1 MTRVGC
7 PECGRVF
14 TTDDFDYCACEADV
28 VALPTVADKLAFK
41 LRMSGRDDEAAA
53 VAGRADSMNN
63 HVYVNLAGE
72 FVADGDVW
80 GPPC

>member
-28 VALPTVADKLAFK
+28 VALSLLPRRT
-41 LRMSGRDDEAAA
+41 R
-53 VAGRADSMNN
+53 
-63 HVYVNLAGE
+63 
-72 FVADGDVW
+72 
-80 GPPC
+80 